1 MEWKGVDVMAGAAL
15 NRRAGERVRLLLT
28 LAALL
33 VLPMMVV
40 RASLPS
46 VAWRPGADEGY
57 FLHYS
62 SRVAERGLGELHVLF
77 AEYLA
82 GGDRVYFPSPLRLT
96 TILVDAL
103 AIRIG
108 GPRFESLQ
116 AVAFVSFL
124 VLLALVFLEVRRAF
138 GERTALW
145 TAFLLSVSPLHLAMA
160 RRALSDSLIA
170 TLMLVCVGLTVRGL
184 AERRG
189 PRWWTGIAAA
199 CTVTFLAREL
209 NLFLVPVL
217 LALILLHT
225 LRRRTWP
232 SLWSLSAVSIVPL
245 AFAVAIAALAAGG
258 VTTAWQA
265 LRATVAQ
272 EALNEYIV
280 RFGGG
285 PWFRYVLDY
294 LLVSPW
300 TTLAYVAWLGWLAA
314 ARDADDE
321 AWAWALVPILVV
333 AVLAP
338 FSKSL
343 RYVVAL
349 EAPMRLGAVLLLQ
362 RALGDRNGAR
372 LATAGMAAALLAVA
386 WIDLHAFR
394 GLFVDAQTYDP
405 ATFNL
410 LLWRRL
416 LP

>member
-1 MEWKGVDVMAGAAL
+1 MI
-15 NRRAGERVRLLLT
+15 
-28 LAALL
+28 AALL
-33 VLPMMVV
+33 VLPVVIV

-46 VAWRPGADEGY
+46 VTWRPGADEGY
-57 FLHYS
+57 FLQYS
-62 SRVAERGLGELHVLF
+62 SRVAEHGLGELRVLF

-82 GGDRVYFPSPLRLT
+82 GGDRRYFPSPLRLT

-138 GERTALW
+138 SERTALW
-145 TAFLLSVSPLHLAMA
+145 TTFLVSVSPLHLAMA

-170 TLMLVCVGLTVRGL
+170 TLVLVCIGLTVRGL
-184 AERRG
+184 TEQRG
-189 PRWWTGIAAA
+189 PRWWVGVAAA
-199 CTVTFLAREL
+199 CSVTFLAREL

-217 LALILLHT
+217 LALILLHA
-225 LRRRTWP
+225 LWRRTRP
-232 SLWSLSAVSIVPL
+232 SLWALSAVSVVPL
-245 AFAVAIAALAAGG
+245 AFAVAIAAVAAGG
-258 VTTAWQA
+258 LTTAWQA
-265 LRATVAQ
+265 LRTTVAQ
-272 EALNEYIV
+272 DAGNEYIG

-300 TTLAYVAWLGWLAA
+300 TTLAYVVWLGWLAST
-314 ARDADDE
+314 RDADE
-321 AWAWALVPILVV
+321 TWAWALVPILVV
-333 AVLAP
+333 AVLTP

-362 RALGDRNGAR
+362 RALGDRTGNR
-372 LATAGMAAALLAVA
+372 LATAGMAAALLVVA

-394 GLFVDAQTYDP
+394 GLFTDGQIYDP
-405 ATFNL
+405 ASFNL
-410 LLWRRL
+410 LLWRHL